1 MEVAAEVEAT
11 ALVEAA
17 VAVAV
22 TATHS
27 RKVVVTEAPRA
38 DSPMEEEEEEEE
50 GAMIVVDRPVAATS
64 VVTIAEAEATVLA
77 EEEDLATPSRR
88 ESATEAPRAD
98 SLTINAMTYVC
109 TMIFDIG
116 HFTQEFRQI
125 VFIG

>member
-11 ALVEAA
+11 ALVE

-38 DSPMEEEEEEEE
+38 DSPMEEEEEEE

-98 SLTINAMTYVC
+98 SLTINAMTFVC